1 MADKTTSIENKQ
13 KLGRFFF
20 RWRRGLSR
28 TANSY
33 PIKYALLYVELV
45 TWKSKIIRFCSPCE
59 FYKSKSFSI
68 TRLVFCGNCT
78 TLVLILTLVSHGG
91 FKASVNFQKLAF
103 WGFMS
108 FIFILLTMFSF
119 FFRFQASKPFQFK
132 WNSFHVM
139 LSEESSS
146 ISLLCESTFPWEADL
161 TKRCQLRWFSRSD
174 IDIAVTESSGMTYN

>member
-13 KLGRFFF
+13 KLEIFFF
-20 RWRRGLSR
+20 RWGAHSW

-33 PIKYALLYVELV
+33 PIKYAFLYVELV

-78 TLVLILTLVSHGG
+78 TLLILTLVSHGG
-91 FKASVNFQKLAF
+91 FKTSVNFQKLAF